1 MEWWIFLLSLILGIA
16 TYGLYCLV
24 DKLGRVP

>member
-1 MEWWIFLLSLILGIA
+1 MDWSALLFASFLGIA

-24 DKLGRVP
+24 DRLRSAP

>member
-1 MEWWIFLLSLILGIA
+1 MEWWIVFLSLALGIA

-24 DKLGRVP
+24 DKLRDAP